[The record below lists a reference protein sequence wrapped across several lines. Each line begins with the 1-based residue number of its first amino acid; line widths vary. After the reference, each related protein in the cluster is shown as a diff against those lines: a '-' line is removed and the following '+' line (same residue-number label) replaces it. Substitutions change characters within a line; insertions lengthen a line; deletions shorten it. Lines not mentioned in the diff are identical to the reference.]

1 VDLQKKNYSSR
12 DTVPLKCLVVQ
23 DKHLAEIAA
32 LRMELKQDRASAAAA
47 LALARYV
54 GPSYST
60 SNPPLSPLLG
70 GIRQGGAK
78 TKIGIGESKEKAAPT
93 GNKFQ
98 YPED

>member
-1 VDLQKKNYSSR
+1 
-12 DTVPLKCLVVQ
+12 
-23 DKHLAEIAA
+23 
-32 LRMELKQDRASAAAA
+32 MELKQDRASAAAA
-47 LALARYV
+47 LALAGYV
-54 GPSYST
+54 GAQIPLLI
-60 SNPPLSPLLG
+60 PPSPLLG

>member
-1 VDLQKKNYSSR
+1 
-12 DTVPLKCLVVQ
+12 
-23 DKHLAEIAA
+23 
-32 LRMELKQDRASAAAA
+32 MELKQDRASAAAA

-54 GPSYST
+54 VAQT
-60 SNPPLSPLLG
+60 NPPLSPLLG